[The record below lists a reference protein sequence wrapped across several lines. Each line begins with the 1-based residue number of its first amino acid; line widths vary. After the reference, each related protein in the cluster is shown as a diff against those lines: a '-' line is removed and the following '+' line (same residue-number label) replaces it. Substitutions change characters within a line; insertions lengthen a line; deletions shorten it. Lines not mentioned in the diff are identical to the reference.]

1 MNDSAKVASIFFGVT
16 VGPLLV
22 ALMLGGI
29 GFGIYWLDTHKADVP
44 SEFWTWI
51 IGMLAVF
58 FLGSI
63 LLCLLCFRVH
73 PREAF
78 QDLSG
83 GNTDAT
89 LVADIAAAEEA
100 VCKLITRVDGFLQ
113 NDVGAAGQKDPGLVS
128 DAQSRARAG
137 VDMVACSADASGE
150 AAHRI
155 TRLEETLRSFTG
167 PELQR
172 TYDTAMKCEG
182 FQGTALQPPPSLR
195 DRLTAVQA
203 TLQDQQK
210 RLLAPIDQKT
220 EDLHRGIASD
230 CDKRRGSAHMA
241 AGGAK
246 T

>member
-1 MNDSAKVASIFFGVT
+1 MTETDRILRIVFGVT
-16 VGPLLV
+16 LGPIAVILALAVVVGLV
-22 ALMLGGI
+22 
-29 GFGIYWLDTHKADVP
+29 FWLDKEKDKAPPEV
-44 SEFWTWI
+44 WNWMAGLI
-51 IGMLAVF
+51 AAF

-63 LLCLLCFRVH
+63 LLCFLCFRAI

-78 QDLSG
+78 QDMSDD
-83 GNTDAT
+83 TT
-89 LVADIAAAEEA
+89 LLADIAATEEA

-113 NDVGAAGQKDPGLVS
+113 NDVGAAGPKDPGLVS
-128 DAQSRARAG
+128 EAQTRARAG
-137 VDMVACSADASGE
+137 IDMVACSDDVSGE
-150 AAHRI
+150 EEHRI

-182 FQGTALQPPPSLR
+182 FQGAATPSLR
-195 DRLTAVQA
+195 ERLTAVQA

-210 RLLAPIDQKT
+210 RLLAPIDKKT

-230 CDKRRGSAHMA
+230 CDKRRGAAHLT
-241 AGGAK
+241 AGPK

>member
-1 MNDSAKVASIFFGVT
+1 MTETDRILRIVFGVT
-16 VGPLLV
+16 LGPIAVILV
-22 ALMLGGI
+22 LAVLAGLVM
-29 GFGIYWLDTHKADVP
+29 WLDIQKDRVP
-44 SEFWTWI
+44 PEFWNWTAGLI
-51 IGMLAVF
+51 AAF

-63 LLCLLCFRVH
+63 LLCLLCFRAI

-78 QDLSG
+78 QDMSG
-83 GNTDAT
+83 DTT
-89 LVADIAAAEEA
+89 LLADIATTEEA

-113 NDVGAAGQKDPGLVS
+113 NDVGPAGQKDPGLVT

-137 VDMVACSADASGE
+137 IEMVACSAGGDDVSGE
-150 AAHRI
+150 EAHRI

-182 FQGTALQPPPSLR
+182 FQGAAPPSLR
-195 DRLTAVQA
+195 ERLTAVQA

-220 EDLHRGIASD
+220 EDLHKGIASD
-230 CDKRRGSAHMA
+230 CDKRRGTAHMS
-241 AGGAK
+241 AK